1 MDFIE
6 HDTFTELSGLIAN
19 FTIWRVSF
27 VDETI
32 FILNIYFRFAAT
44 DLAIYVIKIVI
55 VLDFSFQVTFTNYTI
70 GMM

>member
-6 HDTFTELSGLIAN
+6 HGTVTELSGLITN
-19 FTIWRVSF
+19 STIWRVSF

-32 FILNIYFRFAAT
+32 FIRNIYFRFAAT
-44 DLAIYVIKIVI
+44 DLVIYVMKIAI
-55 VLDFSFQVTFTNYTI
+55 VLDFSFQVSFMNYTI

>member
-6 HDTFTELSGLIAN
+6 RGTVTELSGLITN
-19 FTIWRVSF
+19 STIWRVSF

-32 FILNIYFRFAAT
+32 FIRNIYFRFAAT
-44 DLAIYVIKIVI
+44 DLAIYVIKIAI
-55 VLDFSFQVTFTNYTI
+55 VLDLSVQVAFTNCTI